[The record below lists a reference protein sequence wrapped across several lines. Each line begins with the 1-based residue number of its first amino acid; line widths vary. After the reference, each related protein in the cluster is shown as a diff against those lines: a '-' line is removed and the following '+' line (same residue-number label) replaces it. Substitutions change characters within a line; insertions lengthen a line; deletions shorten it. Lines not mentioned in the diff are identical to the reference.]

1 MCYAIPGKL
10 VEKNET
16 TGVVDYF
23 GERRKVRIAF
33 TDVKEGDYVYA
44 QGGILINRISE
55 REALESLETWKELF
69 FELKKIDRKLSGKPE
84 IPSGTP
90 DNVLSILQKVNL
102 GKELTRGEL
111 ATLLSV
117 EDEKQLKLV
126 YDTANNIRQKDQ
138 DNACCVHGIIEFS
151 NLCRND
157 CQYCGIRKSSK
168 IERYE
173 MSPDEI
179 IKNAEYAVKELG
191 FKALV
196 LQSGENPNYDEE
208 KLAYIV
214 KRIRNF
220 GILVF
225 LSIGSRNKETYKKL
239 YEEGARAALLRFE
252 SSDRDIFENL
262 RPGTS
267 FDERLELI
275 KYVKELGYVLA
286 TGFISG
292 LPGESIDTV
301 ISDILLTRSLQP
313 DMYSFGPFI
322 PAENTPLENHSTP
335 DKDMVLKI
343 ISACRFIDK
352 NAKILVT
359 TALET
364 LEKKA
369 QREALLAGANSLMIN
384 VTPPELRK
392 LYNIYDNRA
401 GVDGKVKDTISEIL
415 DLLYSLGRA
424 PTDLGI

>member
-10 VEKNET
+10 VEKTDT

-23 GERRKVRIAF
+23 GEKRKVRLAF
-33 TDVKEGDYVYA
+33 MDVKEGDYVFA
-44 QGGILINRISE
+44 QGGVLVNRISE
-55 REALESLETWKELF
+55 KEAMESLEAWKELF
-69 FELKKIDRKLSGKPE
+69 FEMKEIDRKLSGAPE
-84 IPSGTP
+84 IPAGTP
-90 DNVLSILQKVNL
+90 DNVLVILQKVNL
-102 GKELTRGEL
+102 GKELSKEEL
-111 ATLLSV
+111 AVLLKV
-117 EDEKQLKLV
+117 KDGQQLKLI
-126 YDTANNIRQKDQ
+126 YDTANNIRQKDN

-157 CQYCGIRKSSK
+157 CQYCGIRKSGN

-179 IKNAEYAVKELG
+179 IKAAEYAVKELG

-196 LQSGENPNYDEE
+196 LQSGENPNYDDE
-208 KLAYIV
+208 KLTYIV
-214 KRIRNF
+214 RKVRDF
-220 GILVF
+220 GVLVF
-225 LSIGSRNKETYKKL
+225 LSIGSRDRETYKKL

-252 SSDRDIFENL
+252 TSDRGIFEDL

-275 KYVKELGYVLA
+275 KYIKELGYVLA
-286 TGFISG
+286 TGFIAG

-301 ISDILLTRSLQP
+301 IDNILLTRSLQP

-322 PAENTPLENHSTP
+322 PAENTPLESHSFP
-335 DKDMVLKI
+335 DKDKILKI
-343 ISACRFIDK
+343 ISACRFVDK

-364 LEKKA
+364 LDKKA
-369 QREALLAGANSLMIN
+369 KKEALLAGANSLMIN
-384 VTPPELRK
+384 VTPPDLRK

-401 GVDGKVKDTISEIL
+401 GTDGEVKKTIEETL
-415 DLLYSLGRA
+415 NLLYSLGRA

>member
-10 VEKNET
+10 VEKTDT

-23 GERRKVRIAF
+23 GEKRKVRLAF
-33 TDVKEGDYVYA
+33 MDVKEGDYVYA
-44 QGGILINRISE
+44 QGGVLINRISE
-55 REALESLETWKELF
+55 KEALESLETWKELF
-69 FELKKIDRKLSGKPE
+69 FELKKIDRKLSGAPE
-84 IPSGTP
+84 IPTKTP
-90 DNVLSILQKVNL
+90 DNMLAILQKVNL
-102 GKELTRGEL
+102 GKELTREEL
-111 ATLLSV
+111 AALLNV
-117 EDEKQLKLV
+117 EDQQQSKLI

-157 CQYCGIRKSSK
+157 CLYCGIRKSSML
-168 IERYE
+168 ERYE

-179 IKNAEYAVKELG
+179 IKTAEYAVKELG

-196 LQSGENPNYDEE
+196 LQSGENPNYDED

-214 KRIRNF
+214 RKIKDF

-225 LSIGSRNKETYKKL
+225 LSVGSRDKEIYRKL

-252 SSDRDIFENL
+252 TSDKGIFEEL
-262 RPGTS
+262 RPETD
-267 FDERLELI
+267 FDERLGLI
-275 KYVKELGYVLA
+275 KYIKELGYVLA
-286 TGFISG
+286 TGFIVG
-292 LPGESIDTV
+292 FPGENTDTV
-301 ISDILLTRSLQP
+301 IDNILLTRSLQP

-322 PAENTPLENHSTP
+322 PAGNTPLGDHSLP
-335 DKDMVLKI
+335 DKDKILKV
-343 ISACRFIDK
+343 ISACRFVDK

-364 LEKKA
+364 LDKKA
-369 QREALLAGANSLMIN
+369 KREALLAGANSLMIN
-384 VTPPELRK
+384 VTPPHLRK
-392 LYNIYDNRA
+392 LYNIYDSRVGTDSEA
-401 GVDGKVKDTISEIL
+401 KDIIGETL